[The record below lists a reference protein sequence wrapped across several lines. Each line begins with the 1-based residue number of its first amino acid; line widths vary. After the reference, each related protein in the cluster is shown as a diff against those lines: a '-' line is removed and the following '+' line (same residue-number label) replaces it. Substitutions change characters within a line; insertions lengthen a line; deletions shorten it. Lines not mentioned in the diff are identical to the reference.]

1 MTTRLMPLMFVATVL
16 ACSSGC
22 AKSYWIQE
30 TLVPVD
36 VTGTWVGS
44 SNGPSGDSTASFEAR
59 FELKQQGSK
68 VAGLF
73 RVFGPAGLAALWPD
87 VPSGPIE
94 GTVAGDVFQFSQA
107 DGSIV
112 GEMTVRGD
120 KMTGYLQA
128 SATFP
133 MSLRR
138 VSSSSRPAPQP

>member
-22 AKSYWIQE
+22 AKSYWIQG

-44 SNGPSGDSTASFEAR
+44 SNRPSGDSTTSFEAR

-94 GTVAGDVFQFSQA
+94 GSVAGDVFQFSQT

-120 KMTGYLQA
+120 KMTGNLQA
-128 SATFP
+128 SATFS

-138 VSSSSRPAPQP
+138 VRSSPRPAPQP